1 MEDKLPIYVTRPTLP
16 PLTELLP
23 LLEQIW
29 ESRVLTNGGPFHVN
43 LETALRDYLGVAHLS
58 LFANGT
64 LALVTMLKALG
75 ITGEVVTTPFSFV
88 ATSHALQWS
97 GIRPIFVDIDPK
109 TLNIDPLKIE
119 QAITPNTTA
128 ILAVHCYGRP
138 CNHEAI
144 YQIANRHNLK
154 VIYDA
159 AHAFGV
165 TEGGKSIL
173 DFGDASALS
182 FHATKVFNTFEG
194 GAVVCKTECAKNE
207 MDKIK
212 NFGIVSETCSEVVG
226 INAKMSEFNAAL
238 GLVQLRHIDSVIQAR
253 KQASDAYRHYLSNI
267 GGLKILNEDWTVGNN
282 YSYFPIRISTG
293 RPGARDNLY
302 EALKKR
308 GVFTRRYFY
317 PLISS
322 FPMYRELKSARA
334 ENLVVANSA
343 ADEILCLPMYE
354 GLEIQ
359 KVDQICAMIKK
370 NCTRS

>member
-1 MEDKLPIYVTRPTLP
+1 
-16 PLTELLP
+16 
-23 LLEQIW
+23 
-29 ESRVLTNGGPFHVN
+29 
-43 LETALRDYLGVAHLS
+43 
-58 LFANGT
+58 
-64 LALVTMLKALG
+64 
-75 ITGEVVTTPFSFV
+75 
-88 ATSHALQWS
+88 
-97 GIRPIFVDIDPK
+97 
-109 TLNIDPLKIE
+109 
-119 QAITPNTTA
+119 
-128 ILAVHCYGRP
+128 
-138 CNHEAI
+138 
-144 YQIANRHNLK
+144 
-154 VIYDA
+154 
-159 AHAFGV
+159 
-165 TEGGKSIL
+165 
-173 DFGDASALS
+173 
-182 FHATKVFNTFEG
+182 
-194 GAVVCKTECAKNE
+194 VCKTECAKNE

-267 GGLKILNEDWTVGNN
+267 GGLKILNEDWTAGNN
-282 YSYFPIRISTG
+282 HSYFPIRISTG

-370 NCTRS
+370 ELY